1 MLKNKDIDRFF
12 IDAANQLLNN
22 GQRVMLHPKGRSMLP
37 FLRGNIDIAILSKP
51 EKIKKYDVVCFRMPG
66 PKFIIHRVWDI
77 QGDYVILMGDGNLGN
92 KEICH
97 KKDVIARVD
106 EVIGPDGK
114 HRRLDTPF
122 QRAAAR
128 VWRWLLPFRRYLL
141 AIYRRT
147 LIRHIKIE

>member
-1 MLKNKDIDRFF
+1 MDKNTDHFYF
-12 IDAANQLLNN
+12 NAARQMVDDGQKVLL
-22 GQRVMLHPKGRSMLP
+22 GPTGRSMLP
-37 FLRGNIDIAILSKP
+37 FIKGGIDKVILTKP
-51 EKIKKYDVVCFRMPG
+51 ENIRIGDVVLFCMNG
-66 PKFIIHRVWDI
+66 EKYAIHRIWEFK
-77 QGDYVILMGDGNLGN
+77 GNMVILMGDGNLGN
-92 KEICH
+92 KEICRRE
-97 KKDVIARVD
+97 DIIARVD

>member
-1 MLKNKDIDRFF
+1 MKTGTDEFYF
-12 IDAANQLLNN
+12 QAAEQLVKE
-22 GQRVMLHPKGRSMLP
+22 GQEIILHPKGSSMLP
-37 FLRGNIDIAILSKP
+37 FIRGGVDRVLLVKP
-51 EKIKKYDVVCFRMPG
+51 YHIRKGDVVLCRMHYG
-66 PKFIIHRVWDI
+66 PNFLLHRVWDI
-77 QGDYVILMGDGNLGN
+77 KGDTVILMGDGNLKG
-92 KEICH
+92 KEIC
-97 KKDVIARVD
+97 KTEDIIARVD

-114 HRRLDTPF
+114 HRRLDTPL

>member
-1 MLKNKDIDRFF
+1 MGTDEFFFQAAEQLVKD
-12 IDAANQLLNN
+12 
-22 GQRVMLHPKGRSMLP
+22 GQEVILYPKGWSMLP
-37 FLRGNIDIAILSKP
+37 FIRGGVDSVVLIKP
-51 EKIKKYDVVCFRMPG
+51 KSIRKGDVVLCQVPG
-66 PKFIIHRVWDI
+66 PKYYIHRVWKIKGDI
-77 QGDYVILMGDGNLGN
+77 VVTMGDGNLRG
-92 KEICH
+92 KELCRIENI
-97 KKDVIARVD
+97 IARVD